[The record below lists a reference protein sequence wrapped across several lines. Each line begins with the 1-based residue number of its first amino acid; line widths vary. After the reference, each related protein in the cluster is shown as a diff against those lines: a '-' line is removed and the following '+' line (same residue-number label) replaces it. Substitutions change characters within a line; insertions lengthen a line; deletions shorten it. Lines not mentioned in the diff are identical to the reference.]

1 MRYLIPLFFLS
12 FPLATYAGG
21 DSSKA
26 QVLSIVGSHGYY
38 QISVRQIEHLIYD
51 DGCTTYNIRITPP
64 RKTFWDLLG
73 LRQAGDHPTAEQTQ
87 AAAAV
92 LKQYAANQHPLEI
105 GYLGGGLYPDPQQKC
120 LYHGTGMRF
129 YAPGLFSR
137 TPRRTY
143 GSISLS
149 DQTISPSPPQS
160 KRSSENGRS
169 QFMRS

>member
-1 MRYLIPLFFLS
+1 MRHLIPLFFLS

-129 YAPGLFSR
+129 YAPDYLAVR
-137 TPRRTY
+137 QDARMDLYPYLTKP
-143 GSISLS
+143 
-149 DQTISPSPPQS
+149 
-160 KRSSENGRS
+160 
-169 QFMRS
+169 